1 MPRRSPLLLAACL
14 ALFAT
19 APFAQDYPRKAVT
32 LVVAAFAQGYQM
44 QRSRGDARRL
54 IEQGSV
60 QLQGEKI
67 TDPKAAPALKCG
79 DVLRL
84 DKTRAVRVA

>member
-32 LVVAAFAQGYQM
+32 LVVAAAPGGGLDLIS
-44 QRSRGDARRL
+44 RSAAR
-54 IEQGSV
+54 
-60 QLQGEKI
+60 
-67 TDPKAAPALKCG
+67 ALTEEWTWWQCRW
-79 DVLRL
+79 LWW
-84 DKTRAVRVA
+84 